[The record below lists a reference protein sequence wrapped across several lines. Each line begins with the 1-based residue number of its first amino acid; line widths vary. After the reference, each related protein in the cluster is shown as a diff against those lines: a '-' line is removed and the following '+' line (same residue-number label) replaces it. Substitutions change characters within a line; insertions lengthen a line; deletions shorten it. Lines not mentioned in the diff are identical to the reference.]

1 MEIQTAIQIDALHMD
16 YRELSQQLKA
26 AIDEGARDVTIV
38 NVCGQR
44 YIGTGVRG
52 LAHISIYGIPGNDL
66 GSFMQGPTIHVYGN
80 AQDGCGNTLDGG
92 ALVIHGHAGD
102 IVGYSMRGGKIMVRD
117 GVGYRAA
124 IHMKEY
130 QDRLPVLVI
139 GGQAQPFL
147 GEYMAGGKV
156 VVLALKADDPE
167 YRCAAN
173 FIGTGMHGGTIYVR
187 GKVKRAQLGQEV
199 DAVPVDDPEA
209 EGLGELVREYCQ
221 HFGGDPAEILAI
233 PFTRIYPR
241 YLRPYGRLY
250 AY

>member
-1 MEIQTAIQIDALHMD
+1 MEIHAAVEIDALHMD
-16 YRELSQQLKA
+16 YRELSQQLRA
-26 AIDEGARDVTIV
+26 AIDGGALDVNIV

-44 YIGTGVRG
+44 YIGTGVHAP
-52 LAHISIYGIPGNDL
+52 AHIQIYGIPGNDL
-66 GSFMQGPTIHVYGN
+66 GSFMQGPTINVYGN

-92 ALVIHGHAGD
+92 ELVIHGHAGD
-102 IVGYSMRGGKIMVRD
+102 IVGYSMRGGKIFIRD

-130 QDRLPVLVI
+130 QDRQPVVVI

-156 VVLALKADDPE
+156 VVLALKAADAE
-167 YRCAAN
+167 YRCSAN
-173 FIGTGMHGGTIYVR
+173 FIGTGMHGGAIYVR

-199 DAVPVDDPEA
+199 DAVPVEDPEA
-209 EGLGELVREYCQ
+209 EGLCELVGEYCQ
-221 HFGGDPAEILAI
+221 HFGGDADEILQV